1 MIIKQ
6 YRFGNLGFQILS
18 PDSMIPD
25 ARFEA
30 FADDKAAS
38 ADFVYEI
45 CKPERG
51 KEPTETLPIVLERN
65 GEHFQA
71 YMNTSL
77 LPKITVAQFLS
88 GVKADKL
95 LPEKNRVML
104 HCSYVLYQNQ
114 ALLFCAPSG
123 TGKST
128 QAAFWHQVRRTE
140 TINEDRAI
148 IGKSHGT
155 YYAHGCWAMGHGEV
169 CRNTSAPIRA
179 IILLGQ
185 GTKNRVYRLNA
196 IEAMKR
202 IIPQC
207 GFDDRS
213 DIQCQRIIEIVADM
227 ISFIPILGYDCI
239 NDESSVEELEKY
251 L

>member
-6 YRFGNLGFQILS
+6 YRFADVAFRIIS
-18 PDSMIPD
+18 PSSMIADP
-25 ARFEA
+25 RFEA
-30 FADDKAAS
+30 FADAVTAE
-38 ADFVYEI
+38 ADYIFEI
-45 CKPERG
+45 FSPEPG
-51 KEPTETLPIVLERN
+51 KEPTDAEPIVLERSGN
-65 GEHFQA
+65 LLKA
-71 YMNTSL
+71 YMDTSL

-95 LPEKNRVML
+95 LPEKNLVML
-104 HCSYVLYQNQ
+104 HCSYVLHEGK

-128 QAAFWHQVRRTE
+128 QAAFWHQVRRSD

-148 IGKSHGT
+148 IGKSHGQ
-155 YYAHGCWAMGHGEV
+155 YYAHGCWAMGHGDV
-169 CRNTSAPIRA
+169 CRNVSAPVRA

-185 GTKNRVYRLNA
+185 ETENHVYRLRA
-196 IEAMKR
+196 VEAMKR

-213 DIQCQRIIEIVADM
+213 NKQRQKIIEIVADM
-227 ISFIPILGYDCI
+227 ISCIPVFGYDCV